1 MLFGGDGMLSFKS
14 RILIVDDDEALV
26 GMLKTFLSQHG
37 YNIEVAYNGGM
48 ALKRVEDF
56 HPDLVLMDIGLPDIS
71 GLEILRRIR
80 SAASNQEI
88 TIILITGTSGL
99 EMKIEGF
106 HTGANDYIS
115 KPIVP
120 RELLLKVERFL
131 KTAESHQKTIESKQE
146 ETLHTMAHTVAH
158 ELTAPLAAIQNEIAL
173 ADQDQDLESLRNRL
187 KSIQNTV
194 RQIQEIIV
202 KLNSTSRASF
212 KEPVPGYHVL
222 NLGNPTP

>member
-1 MLFGGDGMLSFKS
+1 MLSLKS
-14 RILIVDDDEALV
+14 RILIVDDDEAVV

-37 YNIEVAYNGGM
+37 YNIEVAYTGGL
-48 ALKRVEDF
+48 ALQRVDDF
-56 HPDLVLMDIGLPDIS
+56 RPDLVLMDIGLPDIS

-80 SAASNQEI
+80 SAGSSQEI

-131 KTAESHQKTIESKQE
+131 KTAESHQKIIESKQQ
-146 ETLHTMAHTVAH
+146 ETIQTLAHTVAL
-158 ELTAPLAAIQNEIAL
+158 ELTAPLAVIQNEIAL
-173 ADQDQDLESLRNRL
+173 AEQDQDLESLRSRL
-187 KSIQNTV
+187 KSIQYTA

-202 KLNSTSRASF
+202 RLNSTSPASF
-212 KEPVPGYHVL
+212 REPVPGYHVL
-222 NLGNPTP
+222 DLSKPTP